1 MHIQKQDKITHLGA
15 NSDYPDQYAPALLEA
30 LPRARGRDLI
40 GVDEQQLPF
49 SGFDLWTALRSIIRS
64 EDLTLRASAEAPSLH
79 PMGCNF
85 ALQVDSLERAPL
97 IPDYPN
103 VKRTRS
109 YSVFIGCFIVER

>member
-1 MHIQKQDKITHLGA
+1 VQHGA
-15 NSDYPDQYAPALLEA
+15 SAGCPSPVALFRRTRLWRVFRFLEYG
-30 LPRARGRDLI
+30 LSI
-40 GVDEQQLPF
+40 E
-49 SGFDLWTALRSIIRS
+49 LRSIIRPKG
-64 EDLTLRASAEAPSLH
+64 LTLRASAEAPSLH

-109 YSVFIGCFIVER
+109 YSVFIECFIVER